1 MKLDRD
7 SILRELQFN
16 AVRSSGSGGQHVNK
30 TATKV
35 ELQFNIET
43 SQALNEEQ
51 KSRLL
56 KKLSSRL
63 TTDSRLILSS
73 GDTRS
78 QHTNK
83 EIVIDRFFEILENA
97 LKRKKK
103 RKATK
108 ISYAEKQKRL
118 EKKKRKAEKKANRK
132 PPEIP

>member
-30 TATKV
+30 TASKV

-56 KKLSSRL
+56 KKLSTRL
-63 TTDSRLILSS
+63 TTDNRLILSS
-73 GDTRS
+73 GDT
-78 QHTNK
+78 
-83 EIVIDRFFEILENA
+83 
-97 LKRKKK
+97 
-103 RKATK
+103 
-108 ISYAEKQKRL
+108 
-118 EKKKRKAEKKANRK
+118 
-132 PPEIP
+132 